1 MYPQISNSKLKIA
14 WVQFIVCTIFMIAM
28 AIVFYFLIVA
38 PVPIVKISASTGN
51 CVSVEIEGKDYDCS
65 CFKDLKKYE
74 IMHVK

>member
-28 AIVFYFLIVA
+28 AIVFYFLI
-38 PVPIVKISASTGN
+38 ISASTGN